1 MEFFSD
7 CDSVTESSCSE
18 EQDEIEF
25 LYDGQAC
32 NILSSLEK
40 SIGKIDDLLSFE
52 SRFVYGDIVCSSN
65 DPLAQMGRVI
75 DVDISLDLENP
86 RGRLVRDVD
95 SKRITKI
102 RSISAGDFVVLGPWV
117 GKIDRIVDRVHV
129 LFDDGTKSSF
139 VAIGPEKLVPLHPNL
154 LEDSQFP
161 YYPGQRLRVEL
172 PSFPKPAKW
181 LCGGSWTE
189 KCNEGHVSTVEAGLV
204 YVEWL
209 ACAVIEGERI
219 PPPQLVEDANHLTPL
234 SCFSHT
240 NWQLGDWCILPS
252 DDSSFDPPK
261 QVFERTKE
269 ANFHD
274 LFVITKIKTKVD
286 VLWQDGSVTKGL
298 ESHNGLMPVNVIDA
312 HDFWPHQFVL
322 EKGPLDDVNIG
333 DNRRWGVVR
342 GVDAKE
348 RILRVNWKGKEEQEE
363 TISAYELV
371 EHPEFSF
378 SYGDIVFQ
386 IDVKKEK
393 ITDSDCFSSIGTV
406 MGFKDGN
413 VQVKWATGLTT
424 EVTPNEIYRMDKYE
438 APFLSQIIQ
447 GENVEKV
454 IQESNNQISIDSM
467 ACSLPR
473 AALGIFT
480 SVLGGLFGYSQF
492 TPLSGSS
499 ENHSEDLQEHAVP
512 ESFIISCPK
521 ELELSANNLLPVED
535 IADDKTVSVSS
546 NKDNLEAFK
555 SFDMV
560 TGCSDH
566 HFFDCAGKEFPSSQV
581 RRGWLKKIQQEWK
594 ILEKDIPETIYV
606 RVYEERMDLLRAAIV
621 GAPGTPYHDGLFFF
635 DIFLPP
641 DYPQEPPM
649 VHYNSGGL
657 RLNPNLYESGKVCL
671 SLLNTWAGSGTEVW
685 NPDSST
691 ILQVLLSLQAL
702 VLNERPYFNEA
713 GYDKQLG
720 RAEGEKNSISYN
732 ENAFLVSCKSMVYL
746 LRKPPK
752 HFEALVNEHFKTRGR
767 HILSACE
774 AYMKGA
780 PVGFDFTNK
789 EDESE
794 YLKGSSTGF
803 KIMLSKLIPLL
814 AGEFGEEEEEEGV

>member
-1 MEFFSD
+1 MDFFSD
-7 CDSVTESSCSE
+7 CDSVTESSCSDD
-18 EQDEIEF
+18 QDEIEL

-40 SIGKIDDLLSFE
+40 SIGKIDDLLSFD
-52 SRFVYGDIVCSSN
+52 RGFLYGDIVCSSH
-65 DPLAQMGRVI
+65 DPSAQMGRVI

-86 RGRLVRDVD
+86 RGRMLRDVN

-102 RSISAGDFVVLGPWV
+102 RSISPGDFVVQGPWV
-117 GKIDRIVDRVHV
+117 GKVDKIVDRVNI

-139 VAIGPEKLVPLHPNL
+139 VAIGPEKLVPISPNL
-154 LEDSQFP
+154 LEDSQYP

-172 PSFPKPAKW
+172 SSSFPKPAKW
-181 LCGGSWTE
+181 LCGSSWTE
-189 KCNEGHVSTVEAGLV
+189 KCNEGHVCSVEAGIV
-204 YVEWL
+204 YVDWIS
-209 ACAVIEGERI
+209 CAVFEGEKI
-219 PPPQLVEDANHLTPL
+219 PPSRIVEDLNCLTLL

-240 NWQLGDWCILPS
+240 NWQPGDWCI
-252 DDSSFDPPK
+252 FD
-261 QVFERTKE
+261 RRKE
-269 ANFHD
+269 ENIRE
-274 LFVITKIKTKVD
+274 LFVISRMKTKVD
-286 VLWQDGSVTKGL
+286 VLWQDGSVTRGL
-298 ESHNGLMPVNVIDA
+298 ENNGLNLMHVNVIDA
-312 HDFWPHQFVL
+312 HDFWPDQFIL
-322 EKGPLDDVNIG
+322 EKGTSDDLDIG

-342 GVDAKE
+342 AVDAKE
-348 RILRVNWKGKEEQEE
+348 RILSVKWKGKEELMEE

-378 SYGDIVFQ
+378 SYGDVVFQ
-386 IDVKKEK
+386 IDVKREK
-393 ITDSDCFSSIGTV
+393 TTDGDCVSSVGTV

-413 VQVKWATGLTT
+413 VQVKWASGLTT
-424 EVTPNEIYRMDKYE
+424 EVTPNQIFRMDKYE
-438 APFLSQIIQ
+438 VPFLSQIVQ

-454 IQESNNQISIDSM
+454 IQESNNQENESFHPIENSSTDSV

-480 SVLGGLFGYSQF
+480 SILGGLFGSSQF
-492 TPLSGSS
+492 TPLSDSS
-499 ENHSEDLQEHAVP
+499 EHHSEDLREQAAP
-512 ESFIISCPK
+512 ESFI
-521 ELELSANNLLPVED
+521 ELENLQQVED
-535 IADDKTVSVSS
+535 VVYDEKAFLVSS
-546 NKDNLEAFK
+546 SSDNLQAFK

-594 ILEKDIPETIYV
+594 ILEKDIPETIFV
-606 RVYEERMDLLRAAIV
+606 RIYEERMDLLRAAIV

-641 DYPQEPPM
+641 DYPREPPM

-702 VLNERPYFNEA
+702 VLNEKPYYNEA
-713 GYDKQLG
+713 GYDKHLG

-732 ENAFLVSCKSMVYL
+732 ENAFLVSCKSMIYL
-746 LRKPPK
+746 HRKPPK
-752 HFEALVNEHFKTRGR
+752 HFEDLVNEHFKTRGR

-774 AYMKGA
+774 TYMKGA
-780 PVGFDFTNK
+780 PIGCDFTIK
-789 EDESE
+789 EDKSE
-794 YLKGSSTGF
+794 YIKGSSTGF

-814 AGEFGEEEEEEGV
+814 AGEFGGEEGV